1 MADDQVWRLRR
12 GDELVADLI
21 VTGGD
26 SPWLNATVQATP
38 AFEELRPLFAEEL
51 RLLDQ
56 LNQNTEAWEA
66 AYARILQAVSLESRD
81 GRAVPE
87 FLLHVDGQDAWWR
100 CSDEPFPAPR

>member
-1 MADDQVWRLRR
+1 LADDQVWRLRR
-12 GDELVADLI
+12 GNELVADLI

-26 SPWLNATVQATP
+26 FPWLNAAVQATP

-66 AYARILQAVSLESRD
+66 AYARIPQAVSLESPD

-87 FLLHVDGQDAWWR
+87 FLLLVDGQDAWWHW
-100 CSDEPFPAPR
+100 SDEPFPAPR